1 MPGSSVIQAIHR
13 QATAFASVTVHE
25 AGIGKMAYT
34 GRALEWHIGCEMTDW
49 VLDPSPRCKVRQ
61 GVQGLRQSM
70 VTFANRSEIAT
81 HVWSP
86 CA

>member
-1 MPGSSVIQAIHR
+1 VPGSSVIQAIHR
-13 QATAFASVTVHE
+13 QATAFALVTVHE

-34 GRALEWHIGCEMTDW
+34 GRAREWHIGCEMTDW
-49 VLDPSPRCKVRQ
+49 VLDPSPICKVRQ
-61 GVQGLRQSM
+61 GVQGLRQAM
-70 VTFANRSEIAT
+70 VTVANQSEIAT